1 MGKISKKIKTL
12 AMILNS
18 LAPEVR
24 EVIAKQLPTPIV
36 DKIETFDPGMEEE
49 LAPEDW
55 EHFYQSWPEFAN
67 IISSVQTESKNQKL
81 EDLLLSERTK
91 VTGYMEFKLNKS
103 NKRPNLSS
111 SISRIIDQYMA
122 SAR

>member
-12 AMILNS
+12 ALILNS

-24 EVIAKQLPTPIV
+24 EAISKQLPTPIV
-36 DKIETFDPGMEEE
+36 DKIDKFDPGMEDE
-49 LAPEDW
+49 LVAEDW

-81 EDLLLSERTK
+81 EDMLISERDK
-91 VTGYMEFKLNKS
+91 VTGYVEFKLNKS

-122 SAR
+122 NAR